1 MVSAQ
6 LIAGGANVNVI
17 SNDNWTAM
25 HKAVANN
32 HADLVRFLLSKGADI
47 AVEYQQGCNA
57 LTLAEK
63 NRNEKIIALLS
74 STG

>member
-1 MVSAQ
+1 
-6 LIAGGANVNVI
+6 
-17 SNDNWTAM
+17 M